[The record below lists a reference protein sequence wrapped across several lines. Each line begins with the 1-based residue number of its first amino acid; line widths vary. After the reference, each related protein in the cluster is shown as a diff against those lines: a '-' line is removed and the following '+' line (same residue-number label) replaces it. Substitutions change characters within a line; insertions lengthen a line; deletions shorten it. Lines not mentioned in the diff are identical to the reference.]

1 MSAFWMV
8 RAGEGGYLITDFEKS
23 SSVAIGWEEAGDF
36 TDVTTL
42 AQMRTRIDA
51 AYPEAKPG
59 SRVISAST
67 ALKFRQTMKVGDRV
81 VSYDPRARE
90 YLMGTIT
97 SDYQFKPGT
106 IPDYNHI
113 RSVKWDGRVSRDAL
127 SPSSRNS
134 LGSLVT
140 IFQPGDEVLR
150 ELERALTGKIP
161 EQQLRAVSP
170 QKEELEI
177 FRRDVAD
184 RAHEFIKD
192 LLLALS
198 PEDMEELTASLLRA
212 MGFKARVTPKGADRG
227 RDVVASRDGLGLE
240 APRIVAEV
248 KHRPKEPMGAPNIR
262 SFIGGL
268 REGDRGLYVSTGGF
282 SREARYEGERSN
294 IPVALVDLDEMA
306 LLVVEN
312 YEGFDSDARSLV
324 PLVKIYWP
332 GH

>member
-1 MSAFWMV
+1 MV
-8 RAGEGGYLITDFEKS
+8 RAGEGGYLIPDFERCS
-23 SSVAIGWEEAGDF
+23 CVAIGWPAAGDF
-36 TDVTTL
+36 TDVRTL
-42 AQMRTRIDA
+42 PQMRTRIDA
-51 AYPEAKPG
+51 AYPEGKPA
-59 SRVISAST
+59 SRAISAST
-67 ALKFRQTMKVGDRV
+67 ALKFRIAMKPGDRV
-81 VSYDPRARE
+81 VSYDPRVRE
-90 YLMGTIT
+90 YLFGTI
-97 SDYQFKPGT
+97 DGEYQFSPGN

-113 RSVKWDGRVSRDAL
+113 RSVRWNGRVSRDAL

-150 ELERALTGKIP
+150 ELEQTVAGRNS
-161 EQQLRAVSP
+161 QQSAVVATP
-170 QKEELEI
+170 QKEELEV

-192 LLLALS
+192 LILALS
-198 PEDMEELTASLLRA
+198 PDEMEEITASLLRA

-240 APRIVAEV
+240 SPRIVAEV
-248 KHRPKEPMGAPNIR
+248 KHRPREAMGAPNVR
-262 SFIGGL
+262 SFLGGL

-294 IPVALVDLDEMA
+294 IPVALVDLDEFA
-306 LLVVEN
+306 LLLVEH
-312 YEGFDSDARSLV
+312 YERFDSDGKALV

-332 GH
+332 AT